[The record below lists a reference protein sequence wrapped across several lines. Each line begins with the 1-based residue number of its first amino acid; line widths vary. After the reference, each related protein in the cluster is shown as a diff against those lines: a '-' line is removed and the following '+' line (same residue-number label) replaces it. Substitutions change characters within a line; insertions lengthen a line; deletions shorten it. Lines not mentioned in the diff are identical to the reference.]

1 MFNVQ
6 CQFLEKKR
14 NLKLTVF
21 IDLYLRL
28 EDKITNFLTNKISMI
43 RLENIKLPE
52 ANSKMYYCN
61 VQYVWRLTSKLA

>member
-28 EDKITNFLTNKISMI
+28 EDKITNFLTNKRSMI

-52 ANSKMYYCN
+52 ANSKMYYCVAFN
-61 VQYVWRLTSKLA
+61 K

>member
-14 NLKLTVF
+14 NLKLTVL
-21 IDLYLRL
+21 DLYLRL

-52 ANSKMYYCN
+52 ANSKMYYCVAFN
-61 VQYVWRLTSKLA
+61 K